1 MKLFW
6 GKLFKICVSCIHI
19 DSCIYVLDTKLRIR
33 NTFQYTYLLYI
44 CIHLYNTQSIYL
56 SQYMSYNRLS
66 HNQSSHIQISQQI
79 IALAGNHIG
88 KIFHITQQVHCTQ
101 FLNQFFIHV
110 AVRLYLL
117 VCSANTKI
125 LSLNSLL
132 VTLFECTLVS
142 ECIRTYHNSLQ

>member
-6 GKLFKICVSCIHI
+6 GKNFSKYVFHVYILI
-19 DSCIYVLDTKLRIR
+19 SCIYVLDTKLKVR

-56 SQYMSYNRLS
+56 SQYMLYNRLS

-88 KIFHITQQVHCTQ
+88 KIFHITQQVHCTR
-101 FLNQFFIHV
+101 FLKQFFFHV
-110 AVRLYLL
+110 AVRLYLQ
-117 VCSANTKI
+117 VCSAKTQN
-125 LSLNSLL
+125 
-132 VTLFECTLVS
+132 TLVKQPAS
-142 ECIRTYHNSLQ
+142 DPV